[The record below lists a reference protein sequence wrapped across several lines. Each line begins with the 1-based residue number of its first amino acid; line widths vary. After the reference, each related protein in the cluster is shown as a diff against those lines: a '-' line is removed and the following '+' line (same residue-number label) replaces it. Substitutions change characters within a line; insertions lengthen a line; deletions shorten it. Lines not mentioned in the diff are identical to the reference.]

1 MLCGVPWAACTT
13 EEFCFVAEQQE
24 GRRIEGREFTMSTV
38 LSQNGT
44 VPTSDVKE
52 QRDHEITMID
62 EDDDTD
68 EDDDDRSATTTKLML
83 R

>member
-1 MLCGVPWAACTT
+1 
-13 EEFCFVAEQQE
+13 
-24 GRRIEGREFTMSTV
+24 MSTV